1 MGTSEIS
8 PIDYISELETLDYI
22 SIKVKALKSKKLN
35 LHKFVLKMGLTS
47 EKTAVAAQLYWNT
60 IAKENATFILRGDD
74 NCALQ
79 IMKDIITQQKSRNSF
94 YYLFC
99 DIEAEI
105 KIG

>member
-1 MGTSEIS
+1 MVLVQSHDTVILNSTDVLILSEPIS
-8 PIDYISELETLDYI
+8 R
-22 SIKVKALKSKKLN
+22 
-35 LHKFVLKMGLTS
+35 
-47 EKTAVAAQLYWNT
+47 AVIGRGGIT
-60 IAKENATFILRGDD
+60 ENATFILRGDD